1 MQIVTP
7 ALAPAPAR
15 VDVSGLILQAAIAHD
30 PMPLPAPKPAPA
42 PPSVAGEVLF
52 PAAVRTRKQLT
63 QCAIAKMKETYRM
76 LSRNTSSLASTNIWT
91 CSENER
97 LSMSWMLCSLRV
109 RPPESIG
116 TPPGTRER
124 GAASARL
131 EEPVP
136 QLQLQPLIGG
146 SRLSAHS
153 RGNNIDI
160 EGARQ
165 RDEGC

>member
-1 MQIVTP
+1 MDVLGERTAEHVLD
-7 ALAPAPAR
+7 ALFAEGEGEAAG
-15 VDVSGLILQAAIAHD
+15 VDW
-30 PMPLPAPKPAPA
+30 
-42 PPSVAGEVLF
+42 
-52 PAAVRTRKQLT
+52 
-63 QCAIAKMKETYRM
+63 Y
-76 LSRNTSSLASTNIWT
+76 
-91 CSENER
+91 
-97 LSMSWMLCSLRV
+97 
-109 RPPESIG
+109 
-116 TPPGTRER
+116 PPGTRER

-136 QLQLQPLIGG
+136 QLQLQPLAGG